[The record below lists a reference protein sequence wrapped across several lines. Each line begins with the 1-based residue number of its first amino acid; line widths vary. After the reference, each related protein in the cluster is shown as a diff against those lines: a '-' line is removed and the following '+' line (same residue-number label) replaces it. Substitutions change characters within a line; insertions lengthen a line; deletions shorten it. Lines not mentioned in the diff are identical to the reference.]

1 MDEINS
7 NMEKKTIKYKNHI
20 SVVTRIS
27 MIVSSIKFSSHSQE
41 RKKAPTSSIERKY
54 QESNSHYPHI
64 KNMTTC
70 EESNQEMWQHKYLQ
84 CTVHSGH

>member
-1 MDEINS
+1 MDEINY

-20 SVVTRIS
+20 SVVNRIS

-54 QESNSHYPHI
+54 QERNSHFPHI
-64 KNMTTC
+64 K
-70 EESNQEMWQHKYLQ
+70 KYDMLRRKRSRN
-84 CTVHSGH
+84 VAA